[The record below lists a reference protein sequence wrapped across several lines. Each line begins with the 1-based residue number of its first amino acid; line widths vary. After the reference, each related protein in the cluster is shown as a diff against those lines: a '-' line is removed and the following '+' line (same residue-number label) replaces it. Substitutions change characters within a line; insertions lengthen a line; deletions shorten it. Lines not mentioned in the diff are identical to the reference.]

1 MIGNIKS
8 FFEKF
13 AFGVCAWWGQKLG
26 IESSK
31 IRLFFIYLSF
41 ITLGSPIVIYLI
53 MAFVL
58 EHKTFFKL
66 RKKRKTIW
74 DLE

>member
-1 MIGNIKS
+1 MIEGIKS

-31 IRLFFIYLSF
+31 IRLFFIYVSF
-41 ITLGSPIVIYLI
+41 ITLGSPIIIYLI

-58 EHKTFFKL
+58 EHKQFFKL

>member
-1 MIGNIKS
+1 MHNIQS

-13 AFGVCAWWGQKLG
+13 AFGVCGWWGDKLG
-26 IESSK
+26 IKSSN
-31 IRLFFIYLSF
+31 IRLTFIYLSF
-41 ITLGSPIVIYLI
+41 ITFGSILFVYLI

-58 EHKTFFKL
+58 QHKQFFKI
-66 RKKRKTIW
+66 RKKRPTIW